1 MATREGIYVGGHEI
15 VERYVGSRL
24 VWEKEKWIFVGS
36 FRDLSL
42 RTISSDFLVLNTTNN
57 DGTFDDKYRNRS
69 KITKTK
75 INIKPKN
82 GVKRVVYAR
91 YAYTHYSNDYSNDYL
106 NNYSGGIN
114 KAPGLY
120 IEFTDINQ
128 RDEFKRNFTNGDSL
142 DIYIKLSGGH

>member
-24 VWEKEKWIFVGS
+24 VWEKDKWVFVGS
-36 FRDLSL
+36 FRDLSNP
-42 RTISSDFLVLNTTNN
+42 TISSNFLIFRTINKDDSFN
-57 DGTFDDKYRNRS
+57 DKYRNRS

-75 INIKPKN
+75 INIKPKQ

-91 YAYTHYSNDYSNDYL
+91 YAYTHHPNEYSAD
-106 NNYSGGIN
+106 IN
-114 KAPGLY
+114 KSPGLY

-128 RDEFKRNFTNGDSL
+128 RDEFIKNFTDGASI
-142 DIYIKLSGGH
+142 DIYIK

>member
-36 FRDLSL
+36 FRNLSNP
-42 RTISSDFLVLNTTNN
+42 TISSIFLIFRTINKDDSFN
-57 DGTFDDKYRNRS
+57 DKNRNRS

-75 INIKPKN
+75 INIKPKQ

-91 YAYTHYSNDYSNDYL
+91 YAYTHHPNE
-106 NNYSGGIN
+106 YSGDMN
-114 KAPGLY
+114 KSPGLY

-128 RDEFKRNFTNGDSL
+128 RDEFIKNFTDGASI
-142 DIYIKLSGGH
+142 DIYIK

>member
-36 FRDLSL
+36 FRDLSNPMISSIFL
-42 RTISSDFLVLNTTNN
+42 IFRTINKDDLFN
-57 DGTFDDKYRNRS
+57 DKYRNRS

-75 INIKPKN
+75 INIKPKQ

-91 YAYTHYSNDYSNDYL
+91 YAYTHHPNE
-106 NNYSGGIN
+106 YSGDMN
-114 KAPGLY
+114 KSPGLY

-128 RDEFKRNFTNGDSL
+128 RDEFIKNFTDGASI
-142 DIYIKLSGGH
+142 DIYIK

>member
-36 FRDLSL
+36 FQDLSNP
-42 RTISSDFLVLNTTNN
+42 TISSIFLIFRTINKDDSLN
-57 DGTFDDKYRNRS
+57 DKYRNRS

-75 INIKPKN
+75 INIKPKQ

-91 YAYTHYSNDYSNDYL
+91 YAYTHHPNE
-106 NNYSGGIN
+106 YSGDMN
-114 KAPGLY
+114 KSPGLY

-128 RDEFKRNFTNGDSL
+128 RDEFIKNFTDGASI
-142 DIYIKLSGGH
+142 DIYIK

>member
-24 VWEKEKWIFVGS
+24 VWEKEKWIFVVS
-36 FRDLSL
+36 FRDLINP
-42 RTISSDFLVLNTTNN
+42 TISSIFLIFRTINKDDLFN
-57 DGTFDDKYRNRS
+57 DKYRNRS

-75 INIKPKN
+75 INIKPKQ

-91 YAYTHYSNDYSNDYL
+91 YAYTHHPNE
-106 NNYSGGIN
+106 YSGDMN
-114 KAPGLY
+114 KSPGLY

-128 RDEFKRNFTNGDSL
+128 RDEFIKNFTDGASI
-142 DIYIKLSGGH
+142 DIYIK

>member
-36 FRDLSL
+36 FRDLSNP
-42 RTISSDFLVLNTTNN
+42 TISSIFLIFRTANKDDSFN
-57 DGTFDDKYRNRS
+57 DKYRNRS

-75 INIKPKN
+75 INIKPKQ

-91 YAYTHYSNDYSNDYL
+91 YAYTHHQNE
-106 NNYSGGIN
+106 YSGDMN
-114 KAPGLY
+114 KSTGLY

-128 RDEFKRNFTNGDSL
+128 RDEFIKNFTDGASI
-142 DIYIKLSGGH
+142 DIYIK

>member
-57 DGTFDDKYRNRS
+57 DGTFDDTYRNRS
-69 KITKTK
+69 KITKSK
-75 INIKPKN
+75 INIKN
-82 GVKRVVYAR
+82 
-91 YAYTHYSNDYSNDYL
+91 
-106 NNYSGGIN
+106 
-114 KAPGLY
+114 
-120 IEFTDINQ
+120 
-128 RDEFKRNFTNGDSL
+128 
-142 DIYIKLSGGH
+142 KLSHKKPI